1 MCDARGHTGPAFNR
15 PATESDDIRRDAA
28 GVAAE
33 AGASSHATPAGL
45 LPTVANVVYFAD
57 PTRDGFTD
65 VACGLAA
72 LARGAA
78 DGEDAALLVSGL
90 ARLAAS
96 EARDAAS
103 STSADDA
110 RGVLLCAL
118 ESLDAAALV
127 ARAAL
132 AALGAVDIGATL
144 AAARVR
150 GA

>member
-1 MCDARGHTGPAFNR
+1 MCDARRHTGPACNR
-15 PATESDDIRRDAA
+15 PTTEGDDTRRDAA

-45 LPTVANVVYFAD
+45 LPTVASVVYFAD
-57 PTRDGFTD
+57 TTRDGFADSAT
-65 VACGLAA
+65 GLAA

-78 DGEDAALLVSGL
+78 DGEDAAMLVCGL

-118 ESLDAAALV
+118 EALDAAALV

-132 AALGAVDIGATL
+132 AALGAVDAGAPMG
-144 AAARVR
+144 AARVR
-150 GA
+150 GV